1 MKKFFYGVILILT
14 CNLYV
19 SNCIAQAIQG
29 TYAIK
34 NVQTGMLL
42 RIKDANKTNG
52 TPLVSYSP
60 VNWKCVTWDFKHV
73 EGQTY
78 QLKNLF
84 TGKTFQSVNTETAE
98 GVALQQQP
106 LVLNQDNQEYEF
118 IPAEMERYFIK
129 LKGTDLY
136 VTPADPAGTENTG
149 IVLSKKN
156 GNSKI
161 QQWTIYEQKPTM

>member
-1 MKKFFYGVILILT
+1 MLFAG
-14 CNLYV
+14 
-19 SNCIAQAIQG
+19 NCIAQHIQG

-84 TGKTFQSVNTETAE
+84 TGKTFQSVNAE
-98 GVALQQQP
+98 ILEGAILEQQP
-106 LVLNQDNQEYEF
+106 FVSNENIQEYQF
-118 IPAEMERYFIK
+118 IPLKNGYYLIK
-129 LKGTDLY
+129 LKGTELY
-136 VTPADPAGTENTG
+136 ITPADPAGAENTG
-149 IVLSKKN
+149 IMLSKKN
-156 GNSKI
+156 NNEKI
-161 QQWTIYEQKPTM
+161 QQWTIYEQKPTI